1 MSAFQATTQQQ
12 EDRTVVL
19 LEGYLNQRGGETLR
33 LQVQQ
38 ILLSHPAALALDF
51 SGTKLVNSIGVSF
64 LLEIIEA
71 ARRGNTSLEF
81 VHVPADIGDL
91 FGLLGISSKVKLRD

>member
-1 MSAFQATTQQQ
+1 MSAFQATRLQQ
-12 EDRTVVL
+12 EDRPVLL

-33 LQVQQ
+33 MQVQE
-38 ILLSHPAALALDF
+38 ILQACPAALALDF
-51 SGTKLVNSIGVSF
+51 SGTTLVNSIGVSF

-91 FGLLGISSKVKLRD
+91 FSLLGILSKVKLRD

>member
-1 MSAFQATTQQQ
+1 MSAFQATLQRD
-12 EDRTVVL
+12 EDRTVVF

-33 LQVQQ
+33 LQVQEVLQ
-38 ILLSHPAALALDF
+38 SRPPALALDF
-51 SGTKLVNSIGVSF
+51 SGTKLVNSIGISF

-91 FGLLGISSKVKLRD
+91 FGLLGISAKVKLSD

>member
-1 MSAFQATTQQQ
+1 VSAFQATAQRQ

-33 LQVQQ
+33 LQVQE
-38 ILLSHPAALALDF
+38 ILQGRPAALVLDF
-51 SGTKLVNSIGVSF
+51 SGTTLVNSIGVSF

-71 ARRGNTSLEF
+71 ARRGSTALEF

-91 FGLLGISSKVKLRD
+91 FGLLGISAKVKLRS

>member
-1 MSAFQATTQQQ
+1 MSAFQATRLQQ
-12 EDRTVVL
+12 EDLPVLL

-33 LQVQQ
+33 LQVQE
-38 ILLSHPAALALDF
+38 ILQGCPAALALDF
-51 SGTKLVNSIGVSF
+51 SGTTLVNSIGVSF

-91 FGLLGISSKVKLRD
+91 FGLLGISSRVKLRD

>member
-1 MSAFQATTQQQ
+1 MSVFQATRLQQ
-12 EDRTVVL
+12 EDLPVLL

-33 LQVQQ
+33 LQVQE
-38 ILLSHPAALALDF
+38 ILQVAPTAMALDF
-51 SGTKLVNSIGVSF
+51 SGTTLVNSIGVSF

-91 FGLLGISSKVKLRD
+91 FGLLGISSKVTLRD